1 MMRRPQYLA
10 VVRHEE
16 SQANV
21 VTQIPTDEHFYSV
34 AGSDPEVGL
43 TANGSSHGP
52 TTGQRLA
59 RIFPPE
65 APVDRVV
72 LSPFRRVRE
81 SADRIEAG
89 LGYAPPRLED
99 SRLSKRSYGA
109 FWNLTYKGL
118 QELHPEEHQRY
129 LQMGKFLYRAP
140 GGGENYPDVFARVAA
155 FIEEVV
161 APSRENL
168 LVVTHSVVM
177 LALQR
182 QFEGLSD
189 EEVVRMYEQ
198 VEIPNGQIMLYRR
211 EDPSRPW
218 ERCQLAD

>member
-1 MMRRPQYLA
+1 MRRPQYLA

-21 VTQIPTDEHFYSV
+21 VMQIPTDELFYPV

-43 TANGSSHGP
+43 TADGFLHGP

-59 RIFPPE
+59 RLFPPE
-65 APVDRVV
+65 TPVDRLI

-81 SADRIEAG
+81 SADRIQDG

-118 QELHPEEHQRY
+118 QELHPEEYQRY

-140 GGGENYPDVFARVAA
+140 GGGENYPDVFARVTA
-155 FIEEVV
+155 FVEEAV
-161 APSRENL
+161 APSCENL

-189 EEVVRMYEQ
+189 EEIVRMYEQ
-198 VEIPNGQIMLYRR
+198 VEIPNGHIMLYRR
-211 EDPSRPW
+211 QDPSRPW

>member
-1 MMRRPQYLA
+1 MMRSPQYLA

-21 VTQIPTDEHFYSV
+21 VTQIQTDGHFYSV
-34 AGSDPEVGL
+34 PNSDPEVGL
-43 TANGSSHGP
+43 TAGGFLHGFA
-52 TTGQRLA
+52 TGQRLA
-59 RIFPPE
+59 RLFPPE
-65 APVDRVV
+65 SPVDRVI
-72 LSPFRRVRE
+72 LSPFRRVQE
-81 SADRIEAG
+81 SADCIQDG

-109 FWNLTYKGL
+109 FWNLTYKGF
-118 QELHPEEHQRY
+118 QELHPEEYQRY
-129 LQMGKFLYRAP
+129 LRMGKFLYRAP
-140 GGGENYPDVFARVAA
+140 GGGENYPDVFKRVAA
-155 FIEEVV
+155 FVEEVV

-189 EEVVRMYEQ
+189 EKVVHMYEQ
-198 VEIPNGQIMLYRR
+198 VEIPNGHIMLYRR
-211 EDPSRPW
+211 QDPSCPW